1 MGDCRKHHS
10 RIRARE
16 AYVLRVIVKFLAAAR
31 EKAGVREET
40 LELEGAPTI
49 LEILR
54 ALVAKHGDKLKEYLF
69 DPESGSPRAH
79 LQFLLNGRSVSMMGG
94 FSTVVREDATMMIF
108 PPTSGG

>member
-1 MGDCRKHHS
+1 MGDCRDHHS
-10 RIRARE
+10 RIRARGTF
-16 AYVLRVIVKFLAAAR
+16 VLRVTLKFLAAAR

-40 LELEGAPTI
+40 LELQGTTTV
-49 LEILR
+49 LEILK
-54 ALVAKHGDKLKEYLF
+54 ALAAKHGDKLKEYLF

-94 FSTVVREDATMMIF
+94 FSTEVREDATMMIF